1 MAAGMTAS
9 MPYESAWIINAD
21 NPQGG
26 CSAGNYDHNGLFS
39 WTSNLDDQLDRF
51 PDGCNSR
58 FRAMCMTGNYET
70 TTPAPYEPPIGTTSG
85 FWG

>member
-1 MAAGMTAS
+1 MAAGHSAS
-9 MPYESAWIINAD
+9 MGFEHAWIINAE

-26 CSAGNYDHNGLFS
+26 CSAANYDHNGI
-39 WTSNLDDQLDRF
+39 NAIMGDLDNNRAGF

-70 TTPAPYEPPIGTTSG
+70 TTPAPYESTTSRFRG
-85 FWG
+85 